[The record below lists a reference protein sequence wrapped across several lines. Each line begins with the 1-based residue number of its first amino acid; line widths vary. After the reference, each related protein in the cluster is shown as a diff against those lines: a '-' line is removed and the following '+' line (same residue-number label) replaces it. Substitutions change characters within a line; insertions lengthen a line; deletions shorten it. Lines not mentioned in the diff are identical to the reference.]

1 MPYATIVL
9 LYNFDSSDHCL
20 YFFLEETGDL
30 DREAWTLDR
39 EAGALDREAGA
50 LDREAGTF
58 LACFL
63 FTGIARHCYEL
74 LQATPAGSHCLKN
87 CLLRTR
93 PCITVNPRILHWS
106 NSDGYGRIVDGRK

>member
-1 MPYATIVL
+1 MAPSCTAFRAPSI
-9 LYNFDSSDHCL
+9 DSSDHCL

-74 LQATPAGSHCLKN
+74 LQATPAGIVSGTQTSFFFFVGAGKN
-87 CLLRTR
+87 EGLG
-93 PCITVNPRILHWS
+93 HA
-106 NSDGYGRIVDGRK
+106 